1 MTIIKKYVEHIEEEI
16 DGAKDYAEKYVEQKA
31 INDMS
36 KANKYKEMANDELK
50 HAMFIHEF
58 AVEKINEVSKVYN
71 PPVEMMEKWE
81 KAHKEYVEKVAWI
94 RQMLNM

>member
-1 MTIIKKYVEHIEEEI
+1 MTIIKKYVEHIEEELE
-16 DGAKDYAEKYVEQKA
+16 GAKDYAEKYVEHKVW
-31 INDMS
+31 NDMT
-36 KANKYKEMANDELK
+36 KANKYKEMAHDELR
-50 HAMFIHEF
+50 HAMTIHEF
-58 AVEKINEVSKVYN
+58 ATEQVHEISKVYT